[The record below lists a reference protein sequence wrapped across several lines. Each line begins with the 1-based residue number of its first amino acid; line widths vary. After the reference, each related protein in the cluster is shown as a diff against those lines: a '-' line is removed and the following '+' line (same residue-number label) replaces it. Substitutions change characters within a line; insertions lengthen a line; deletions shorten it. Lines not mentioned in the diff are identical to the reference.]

1 MVDILLR
8 QADEL
13 LVAAE
18 DGGYAQGLVG
28 HVVALV
34 LGERVVDEAVDALRR
49 QRYVLHALDE
59 AFHPQAVN
67 QMPLMVNFLNYPYM
81 TCKSD
86 FLTRRRRQ
94 SVPSWP

>member
-34 LGERVVDEAVDALRR
+34 LDLAIVNNAVAL
-49 QRYVLHALDE
+49 HGGTIA
-59 AFHPQAVN
+59 AFPNAGGVRF
-67 QMPLMVNFLNYPYM
+67 VF
-81 TCKSD
+81 T
-86 FLTRRRRQ
+86 TRKNANR
-94 SVPSWP
+94 P